1 LAKPASQ
8 TEASSKKR
16 AMNMADTARQLAR
29 DLFGTLPDGRAVE
42 RVVLRG
48 ADGFEARV
56 ITFGA
61 TLQALITPDANG
73 NCDDIVLG
81 HDDLAGYL
89 TERLFFGAIVGR
101 YANRIAN
108 ARFALE
114 GVEVQLAANDG
125 PNALHG
131 GPNGFDRKLWV
142 IADIEDGAQPG
153 VTLAYTSPHGEE
165 GYPGRLDV
173 HITYRL
179 TGPSE
184 LSLTFTARTDRP
196 TVVNLTNHS
205 FLNLDGAAADRGI
218 LDHRLTVLADRFL
231 AIDATAIPLPGPPR
245 TVAGTP
251 FDFRKAM
258 PIGDRIRQD
267 DQQLRH
273 GKGYDHTFCLDNGRG
288 LKLAA
293 RLEAPRSGRILE
305 LLTDQPGLQVYSG
318 NHLDGSTAGKRGRLY
333 RQSDAIC
340 LEPHIWPD
348 APNRADFP
356 SPRLAPDAVYRHH
369 TIYRFSRARSGKTT

>member
-1 LAKPASQ
+1 V
-8 TEASSKKR
+8 
-16 AMNMADTARQLAR
+16 R

-61 TLQALITPDANG
+61 ALQALITPDADG

-81 HDDLAGYL
+81 HDNLAGYL
-89 TERLFFGAIVGR
+89 AERRFFGATVGR

-108 ARFALE
+108 ARFVLDGE
-114 GVEVQLAANDG
+114 VVQLAANDG

-131 GPNGFDRKLWV
+131 GTDGFDRKLWE
-142 IADIEDGAQPG
+142 ITDIHDGAEPA
-153 VTLAYTSPHGEE
+153 VTLAYTSAHGEE

-173 HITYRL
+173 YLTYRL

-184 LSLTFTARTDRP
+184 LSLSFIARTDRP
-196 TVVNLTNHS
+196 TIVNLTNHS
-205 FLNLDGAAADRGI
+205 FFNLDGVAADGGT
-218 LDHRLTVLADRFL
+218 LDHRLTVAAAHFL
-231 AIDATAIPLPGPPR
+231 AIDPTAIPLPEPPR
-245 TVAGTP
+245 AVAGTP
-251 FDFRKAM
+251 FDFREM
-258 PIGDRIRQD
+258 TPIGARIRDD

-273 GKGYDHTFCLDNGRG
+273 GKGYDHSFCLDNGG
-288 LKLAA
+288 ALNPAA

-318 NHLDGSTAGKRGRLY
+318 NKLDGSIRGKCGQLY

-340 LEPHIWPD
+340 LEPHIWPN

-356 SPRLAPDAVYRHH
+356 SPRLAPDGVYRHH
-369 TIYRFSRARSGKTT
+369 TVYRFSRARGDARQS